1 MPRRRHRRTGSPGL
15 DPVPGAESDGA
26 HRTRGNHNLGA
37 TTLVN
42 ETFLKLLSGGDLKPE
57 DRQQFFALA
66 ATIMRQVIVDEV
78 RYATA
83 GKRQGQ
89 QVTFNDSRVHDD
101 VQENAEFLLQVDE
114 LLAVLES
121 EDERLVRVFEC
132 RYFAGL
138 TTEESAE
145 ALGVS
150 SRSVERIMVH
160 SPFAYRGL
168 DEGDKRVESA
178 ALPRTCIGQLEPAAP
193 EYLAAGAGREPGLN
207 IISRR
212 SLMTVAGVDQPLF
225 FQK

>member
-1 MPRRRHRRTGSPGL
+1 MPSEITILLDACRAGDTGAL
-15 DPVPGAESDGA
+15 DRLASILYPELKAMA
-26 HRTRGNHNLGA
+26 RHRTRGNHNLGA

-150 SRSVERIMVH
+150 SRSVERLW
-160 SPFAYRGL
+160 STAR
-168 DEGDKRVESA
+168 
-178 ALPRTCIGQLEPAAP
+178 
-193 EYLAAGAGREPGLN
+193 
-207 IISRR
+207 SRIAV
-212 SLMTVAGVDQPLF
+212 LMKETSE
-225 FQK
+225 